1 MPQEK
6 RVFVLGNPIMQ
17 EDNIAVEAAKQLKNC
32 FPKICFEEI
41 DSIDSIKELPKRL
54 VLMDAVA
61 GVEKVCIIG
70 SLERICSS
78 NVFSLHDLDA
88 GFQLKLFKKMGKI
101 SEAKIIAIPQKME
114 LGKAVESVSR
124 LLKKNKEGLF

>member
-1 MPQEK
+1 MPQK
-6 RVFVLGNPIMQ
+6 KTVFVLGNPIVQ
-17 EDNIAVEAAKQLKNC
+17 EDNIAVEAAKQLKDS

-41 DSIDSIKELPKRL
+41 ESVDSIKELPRRL

-61 GVEKVCIIG
+61 GIEKTRIF
-70 SLERICSS
+70 SKLEKICNS

-101 SEAKIIAIPQKME
+101 GGAKIIAIPQKME

-124 LLKKNKEGLF
+124 LLKKNQEKLF